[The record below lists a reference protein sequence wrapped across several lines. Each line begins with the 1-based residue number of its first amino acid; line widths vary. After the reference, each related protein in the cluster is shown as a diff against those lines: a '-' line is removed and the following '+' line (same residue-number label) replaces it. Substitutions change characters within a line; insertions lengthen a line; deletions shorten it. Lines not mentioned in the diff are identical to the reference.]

1 MVKNINVLIADDTTF
16 MRATI
21 KKMLSENGISSFM
34 EAVNG
39 KEAVVKYKNKK
50 PDLVIMDIS
59 MPIMDGIEAT
69 RQIKNIDPEARI
81 LICSLQGQRNNVME
95 GIKAGA
101 RSFLVK
107 PVKVEKL
114 INEIDKIFD
123 KAPVK
128 PHSNESLCNNVIEE
142 LTESIDDV
150 QASADYLNGIEEGYK
165 ECKREVATNML
176 RLGLTLETIRMCV
189 ELSDEEVLN
198 YKAQFKL

>member
-1 MVKNINVLIADDTTF
+1 MMKNINVLIADDTTF

-39 KEAVVKYKNKK
+39 KEAVTKYKNKR

-69 RQIKNIDPEARI
+69 RQIKSFDPEARI

-101 RSFLVK
+101 KSFLVK
-107 PVKVEKL
+107 PIKEDKL
-114 INEIDKIFD
+114 IKEIEKIFD

-128 PHSNESLCNNVIEE
+128 ARIADTVNEE
-142 LTESIDDV
+142 LTESIEDV
-150 QASADYLNGIEEGYK
+150 ASSLDYLKGLEEGYK

-176 RLGLTLETIRMCV
+176 RLGIPLDTVKMCV
-189 ELSDEEVLN
+189 ELSDEEILN
-198 YKAQFKL
+198 YKVEFHV

>member
-1 MVKNINVLIADDTTF
+1 MKNINVLIADDTTF
-16 MRATI
+16 MRATLM
-21 KKMLSENGISSFM
+21 KMLSKNGISSFI

-39 KEAVVKYKNKK
+39 KEAVTKYKNKR

-69 RQIKNIDPEARI
+69 RQIKSMDPEARI

-107 PVKVEKL
+107 PVKEEKL
-114 INEIDKIFD
+114 INEIEKIFA
-123 KAPVK
+123 KAPIK
-128 PHSNESLCNNVIEE
+128 PHSNESLGNDIIEE
-142 LTESIDDV
+142 LTESIEDA

-165 ECKREVATNML
+165 ECKREVTTNML
-176 RLGLTLETIRMCV
+176 KLGLPIETIRMCV

-198 YKAQFKL
+198 YKAQFKI

>member
-1 MVKNINVLIADDTTF
+1 MKNISVLVADDTTF
-16 MRATI
+16 MRATLQR
-21 KKMLSENGISSFM
+21 MLSNNGVSSFI

-39 KEAVVKYKNKK
+39 KEAVVKYRNKR

-69 RQIKNIDPEARI
+69 RQIKSIDPEARI

-95 GIKAGA
+95 AIKAGA

-107 PVKVEKL
+107 PIKEEKL
-114 INEIDKIFD
+114 FAEIEMILE

-128 PHSNESLCNNVIEE
+128 PCTVEVLAEE
-142 LTESIDDV
+142 ITESEEDV
-150 QASADYLNGIEEGYK
+150 KKSEEYLKGIEEGYK

-176 RLGLTLETIRMCV
+176 KLGLPMDTIRTCV
-189 ELSDEEVLN
+189 ELNDEEVLN
-198 YKAQFKL
+198 YKTLFGI

>member
-1 MVKNINVLIADDTTF
+1 MKNINVLIADDTTF

-39 KEAVVKYKNKK
+39 KEAVAKYKNKR

-69 RQIKNIDPEARI
+69 RQIKSFDPEARI

-101 RSFLVK
+101 KSFLVK
-107 PVKVEKL
+107 PIKEDKL
-114 INEIDKIFD
+114 IKEIEKIFD

-128 PHSNESLCNNVIEE
+128 ARIADTVNEE
-142 LTESIDDV
+142 LTESIEDV
-150 QASADYLNGIEEGYK
+150 ESSLDYLKGLEEGYK
-165 ECKREVATNML
+165 ECKREVATNMF
-176 RLGLTLETIRMCV
+176 RLGIPLDTVKMCV
-189 ELSDEEVLN
+189 ELSDEEILN
-198 YKAQFKL
+198 YKVEFHI

>member
-1 MVKNINVLIADDTTF
+1 MMKNINVLIADDTTF

-39 KEAVVKYKNKK
+39 KEAVAKYKNKR

-69 RQIKNIDPEARI
+69 RQIKSFDPEARI

-101 RSFLVK
+101 KSFLVK
-107 PVKVEKL
+107 PIKEDKL
-114 INEIDKIFD
+114 IKEIEKIFD

-128 PHSNESLCNNVIEE
+128 ARIADTVNEE
-142 LTESIDDV
+142 LTESIEDV
-150 QASADYLNGIEEGYK
+150 ASSLDYLKGLEEGYK

-176 RLGLTLETIRMCV
+176 RLGIPLDTVKMCV
-189 ELSDEEVLN
+189 ELSDEEILN
-198 YKAQFKL
+198 YKVEFHV